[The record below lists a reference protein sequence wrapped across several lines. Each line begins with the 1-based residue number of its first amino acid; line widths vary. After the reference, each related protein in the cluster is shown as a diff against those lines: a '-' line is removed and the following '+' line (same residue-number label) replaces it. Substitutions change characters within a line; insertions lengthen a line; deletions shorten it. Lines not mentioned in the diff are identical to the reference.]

1 MAIAMYL
8 FIYFFN
14 LGVQTRNQVFK
25 FTGGEM
31 QDWRERGESI
41 ETEIKIYTYILTH
54 MEEIR

>member
-8 FIYFFN
+8 FIYIFN

-25 FTGGEM
+25 FTVGET
-31 QDWRERGESI
+31 QDRRERGDST
-41 ETEIKIYTYILTH
+41 ETEIQIYTYILTH